1 MEFQLPTRLLI
12 WYSTHNSFG
21 GDPLLKAVIFDCDGI
36 IADNEPLHLRM
47 FQKVLG
53 EEDIPLTEKEYYDVY
68 LGMDDKGCFT
78 AVLSAHGRPA
88 TPEKLSDL
96 IERKARYYR
105 EAIDHE
111 LILFPGVRS
120 LVQEASKR
128 YRLAVASGA
137 LLHEI
142 ELILKAAGIREAF
155 NVIVSAEDVSTGK
168 PDPEGFNK
176 ALSQLN
182 ASPPKPASPIQPKEC
197 LVIEDSIAGV
207 QAAQSARM
215 RCLAVTNSYTRD
227 QLKQADLIVESL
239 EGISPETLERF
250 F

>member
-1 MEFQLPTRLLI
+1 
-12 WYSTHNSFG
+12 
-21 GDPLLKAVIFDCDGI
+21 LLKAVIFDCDGI
-36 IADNEPLHLRM
+36 IADNEPLHLRL

-53 EEDIPLTEKEYYDVY
+53 EDGIPLTEKEYYDTY

-78 AVLSAHGRPA
+78 AVLSAHGRSA
-88 TPEKLSDL
+88 TSDMIHDL

-137 LLHEI
+137 LLDEI
-142 ELILKAAGIREAF
+142 KLILKAADIRKAF
-155 NVIVSAEDVSTGK
+155 NVIVSAEDVSAGK

-176 ALSQLN
+176 ALTCLN
-182 ASPPKPASPIQPKEC
+182 ASPPKLDSPIQPKEC

-207 QAAQSARM
+207 QAAKAARM
-215 RCLAVTNSYTRD
+215 RCLGVTNSYPREL
-227 QLKQADLIVESL
+227 LKEADLIVDSL
-239 EGISPETLERF
+239 EGISPETLEKLF
-250 F
+250 